1 MSEYCSIYYAGSC
14 KAPYNWITSVS
25 EGTNRLIYMT
35 GGEGGCIKDG
45 VRIPFKKD
53 CLYLIPGN
61 AYHASTYTSYES
73 DDTRL
78 DHAYA
83 NFEIVPPIAS
93 GEIYCLDSFDDEM
106 KAALEVFKTFCSKC
120 TSKWGYANADK
131 LTQSYLRS
139 TVRYLVDRI
148 AEKYSLERVKDKVV
162 LKSLNLM
169 NKNLRK
175 KPLISEIAKE
185 CHLSTNGFIRRFK
198 REMGETP
205 YSYLKKLKIRTA
217 QNMRLSD
224 ATLEEIADRCGYS
237 DASALLHAIGKNED
251 ELTN

>member
-1 MSEYCSIYYAGSC
+1 
-14 KAPYNWITSVS
+14 
-25 EGTNRLIYMT
+25 MT
-35 GGEGGCIKDG
+35 GGEGGYIKDG
-45 VRIPFKKD
+45 VKVPFKKD

-61 AYHASTYTSYES
+61 AYYATTYTSYES
-73 DDTRL
+73 DETRL
-78 DHAYA
+78 DHIYA

-93 GEIYCLDSFDDEM
+93 KEVFCLDSFDDDEI
-106 KAALEVFKTFCSKC
+106 KTALEVFKAFCIKC
-120 TSKWGYANADK
+120 TSKWGYANVDK

-139 TVRYLVDRI
+139 TVKYLVGRI
-148 AEKYSLERVKDKVV
+148 AEKFNFEIVKDKVI

-169 NKNLRK
+169 NKNLSK

-237 DASALLHAIGKNED
+237 DSSALLHAIGKSES
-251 ELTN
+251 

>member
-1 MSEYCSIYYAGSC
+1 MSEYCKIYYAGSC

-25 EGTNRLIYMT
+25 AGTNRLIYMT

-45 VRIPFKKD
+45 VKIPFKKD

-61 AYHASTYTSYES
+61 AHYVETYTTSEIYEE
-73 DDTRL
+73 RL

-83 NFEIVPPIAS
+83 NFEIVPPIVPN
-93 GEIYCLDSFDDEM
+93 EIFCIESFDDDEI
-106 KAALEVFKTFCSKC
+106 KAALEVFKAFCLKC
-120 TSKWGYANADK
+120 TSKWGYANTDK
-131 LTQSYLRS
+131 LTQGYLRS
-139 TVRYLVDRI
+139 TVKYLVDRI
-148 AEKYSLERVKDKVV
+148 AEKFKLESVSDKVI

-169 NKNLRK
+169 HKNLSK
-175 KPLISEIAKE
+175 KPLISEIAEE

-205 YSYLKKLKIRTA
+205 YSYLKKLKVRTA
-217 QNMRLSD
+217 QNMRLSG

-237 DASALLHAIGKNED
+237 DASALLHAIGKD
-251 ELTN
+251 EG